1 MRDVILGCV
10 RSVGNEMI
18 ENMVTRLA
26 PFEAPL
32 LSFVSQHEHTLE
44 FAWQSDVCLF

>member
-10 RSVGNEMI
+10 RSAGNEMI

-26 PFEAPL
+26 PFEALL
-32 LSFVSQHEHTLE
+32 LSYVSQHVHTQE
-44 FAWQSDVCLF
+44 FGWQSDVCLC